1 MIPRPLIVAIQFLT
15 WLPVPRLDDMQPD
28 DMTRAAPLFPLVGL
42 IIGVIL
48 VAAAW
53 VASGLGSAI
62 GALAV
67 VVAWIAVTGALHLDG
82 LGDVADALGA
92 AHRDPGR
99 FLAVLRDPHLGTFG
113 VLALVVQVVAKLILV
128 EDLMRHGG
136 ASAALLLIP
145 AWARWGALV
154 VARGVPPLA
163 EGSGARLKLGVALPA
178 LAAALAGL
186 VALSVVL
193 APALLVAPF
202 IAVGLMFAWR
212 ALTGGITGDC
222 LGAGIELTE
231 SVLLLAA
238 VAGAAL
244 LR

>member
-15 WLPVPRLDDMQPD
+15 WLPVPRLDDMRPD
-28 DMTRAAPLFPLVGL
+28 DMTRAAPLFPVVGL
-42 IIGVIL
+42 IIGVVL
-48 VAAAW
+48 VAVAW
-53 VASGLGSAI
+53 IVSGLGSTV

-67 VVAWIAVTGALHLDG
+67 VAAWIVITGALHLDG

-113 VLALVVQVVAKLILV
+113 VLALVLQVAAKLVLV

-136 ASAALLLIP
+136 ATAALLLIP

-163 EGSGARLKLGVALPA
+163 EGSGARLKLGVSLRD
-178 LAAALAGL
+178 LGIALAGL
-186 VALSVVL
+186 AVLSAVL
-193 APALLVAPF
+193 VPAVLMAPF

-212 ALTGGITGDC
+212 ASTGGITGDC
-222 LGAGIELTE
+222 LGAGIEVTE
-231 SVLLLAA
+231 SALLLAA
-238 VAGAAL
+238 VAGFTL
-244 LR
+244 MR